1 MPRVAPARVLVI
13 DADPDY
19 RAVIARCV
27 EMAEASAHEVSAPP
41 SAYHILEEG
50 EIDLVIWGISPQEMN
65 RTDIVGQ
72 LRSRARIPMILLD
85 ESYEEVRASFEAG
98 ADQVLPKP
106 FVPGA
111 LVGAIKAALR
121 DSGSASVVP
130 LATKIEV
137 GGAVLDS
144 DSRTITKD
152 DQVVSF
158 SPRDWDL
165 LTFFLA
171 NPGQWFS
178 ADELVRQAWR
188 SNRYSPEQLRSYV
201 MRLRRKMEP
210 LELPFAIISRQG
222 SGYRFVLEP

>member
-1 MPRVAPARVLVI
+1 MPRVSPARVLVI

-27 EMAEASAHEVSAPP
+27 EMADAAAQEMSAATSAFGV
-41 SAYHILEEG
+41 LEEG
-50 EIDLVIWGISPQEMN
+50 EFDLVIWGISPQEVN
-65 RTDIVGQ
+65 RTEIVTE
-72 LRSRARIPMILLD
+72 LRQRARIPMILLD

-121 DSGSASVVP
+121 DAGSASVVP
-130 LATKIEV
+130 LATRIEV

-144 DSRTITKD
+144 DSRTITKGELF
-152 DQVVSF
+152 VSF
-158 SPRDWDL
+158 SQRDWEL

-171 NPGQWFS
+171 NPGPWFS

-188 SNRYSPEQLRSYV
+188 SSRYSPEQLRSYV

-210 LELPFAIISRQG
+210 LDLPFAIVSKQG
-222 SGYRFVLEP
+222 TGYRFVLSP

>member
-1 MPRVAPARVLVI
+1 MPRVSPARVLVI

-27 EMAEASAHEVSAPP
+27 EMADAAAQEVSAP
-41 SAYHILEEG
+41 ATAFHVLEEG
-50 EIDLVIWGISPQEMN
+50 GIDLVVWGISPQEAQ
-65 RTDIVGQ
+65 RTEIVAQ
-72 LRSRARIPMILLD
+72 LRQRARIPMILLD

-111 LVGAIKAALR
+111 LVGAVKAALR
-121 DSGSASVVP
+121 DSGAASVVP
-130 LATKIEV
+130 MATRIEV

-144 DSRTITKD
+144 DSRTITKGD
-152 DQVVSF
+152 RMVSF
-158 SPRDWDL
+158 SSRDWEL
-165 LTFFLA
+165 LTYFLA

-188 SNRYSPEQLRSYV
+188 SSRYSPDQLRSYV

-210 LELPFAIISRQG
+210 LDLPFAIISRQG